1 MLTKPRDWRDIPL
14 YQHVTPEQWH
24 DWKWQ
29 VSHRVKN
36 LEELKQVINITAEE
50 ERAIRDSEHLFRL
63 GITPHSC
70 TLIDPDDPNCPMRLQ
85 AVPKYHELSWAD
97 YEMGDPL
104 HEDVDSPVYGITH
117 RYPDRIL
124 FLITHECSLYCRHCT
139 RRRIVGDQEAMSTA
153 MLDAAIDYVAR
164 TPQIRD
170 VLISGGDPLAVPDK
184 RLEYVIA
191 NLRKIEHVEIIRI
204 GTRMPVVM
212 PQRITPE
219 LVNMLKQYHPIWLNT
234 HFNHPFELTN
244 PENRAAM
251 ARLAD
256 AGIPTGNQSVL
267 LKGVNDCP
275 VVMRKLVHELVK
287 VRCRPYY
294 IYNCDLSEGLSHF
307 RTTVGKGLEIIESL
321 RGHTSGYA
329 VPTFVVDAPGGGGKI
344 PVMPQYLLSH
354 GDGKVVLR
362 NFEGKIAIYQEGTP
376 SQNLVDGLCKICGTD
391 HSAINVGPAAEMVRT
406 RPRAGEMALP
416 LNVTRLGQPRQP
428 LISTEMLE
436 AIEKG
441 QMTEPDTAKRG
452 QMAGA
457 RPEQGDD

>member
-1 MLTKPRDWRDIPL
+1 MLKQPRNWKDIPL
-14 YQHVTPEQWH
+14 YANATEEQWN
-24 DWKWQ
+24 DWRWQ
-29 VSHRVKN
+29 VSNRVKN
-36 LEELKQVINITAEE
+36 LEELKQVINITEDE

-70 TLIDPDDPNCPMRLQ
+70 TLIDPDDPNCPMRIQ
-85 AVPKYHELSWAD
+85 AVPKYSELSWAD

-104 HEDVDSPVYGITH
+104 HEDVDSPVHGLTH
-117 RYPDRIL
+117 RYPDRVL

-139 RRRIVGDQEAMSTA
+139 RRRIVGDSEAMSTA
-153 MLDAAIDYVAR
+153 QLDACIDYIR
-164 TPQIRD
+164 NTPAVRD
-170 VLISGGDPLAVPDK
+170 VLISGGDPLAVPDR
-184 RLEYVIA
+184 RLEYVIS

-212 PQRITPE
+212 PQRITQE
-219 LVNMLKQYHPIWLNT
+219 LVDMLKKYHPIWLNT
-234 HFNHPFELTN
+234 HFNHPFELIHPDN
-244 PENRAAM
+244 KVAM
-251 ARLAD
+251 ERLAN

-275 VVMRKLVHELVK
+275 VVMRKLVHGLVM

-307 RTTVGKGLEIIESL
+307 RTTVAKGLEIIESL

-344 PVMPQYLLSH
+344 PLMPQYLISQ

-362 NFEGKIAIYQEGTP
+362 NFEGKVAIYQEGSP
-376 SQNLVDGLCKICGTD
+376 SRNVVDGLCKICGTD
-391 HSAINVGPAAEMVRT
+391 HSSINIGPAAEMART

-416 LNVTRLGQPRQP
+416 DNVTRLGAGAPP
-428 LISTEMLE
+428 LIPLATLE
-436 AIEKG
+436 AIERGELNLKP
-441 QMTEPDTAKRG
+441 EPS
-452 QMAGA
+452 
-457 RPEQGDD
+457 DD

>member
-1 MLTKPRDWRDIPL
+1 MLKQPRNWKDIPL
-14 YQHVTPEQWH
+14 YANATQEQWN

-36 LEELKQVINITAEE
+36 LEELKQVINVTEDE
-50 ERAIRDSEHLFRL
+50 ERAIRDSEELFRL

-70 TLIDPDDPNCPMRLQ
+70 TLIDPDDPYCPMRLQ
-85 AVPKYHELSWAD
+85 AVPKYSELSWAD

-104 HEDVDSPVYGITH
+104 HEDVDSPVHGITH

-139 RRRIVGDQEAMSTA
+139 RRRIVGDQEAMSTT
-153 MLDAAIDYVAR
+153 MLDEGIDYVR
-164 TPQIRD
+164 NHPEVRD

-184 RLEYVIA
+184 RLEYVISR
-191 NLRKIEHVEIIRI
+191 LRLIEHVEIIRI
-204 GTRMPVVM
+204 GTRMPAVM
-212 PQRITPE
+212 PQRITQE
-219 LVNMLKQYHPIWLNT
+219 LVDMLKKYHPIWLNT

-244 PENRAAM
+244 PANKEAM
-251 ARLAD
+251 ERLAN

-275 VVMRKLVHELVK
+275 IVMRKLVHELVK

-344 PVMPQYLLSH
+344 PVMPQYLISQ
-354 GDGKVVLR
+354 GDGRVVLR
-362 NFEGKIAIYQEGTP
+362 NFEGKISTYQEGSP
-376 SQNLVDGLCKICGTD
+376 SHNVVDGICKICGTD
-391 HSAINVGPAAEMVRT
+391 HSAIKIGPAAEMTRIKPRESEMAVPKNIVRT
-406 RPRAGEMALP
+406 YEGK
-416 LNVTRLGQPRQP
+416 P
-428 LISTEMLE
+428 LISLDTLAE
-436 AIEKG
+436 IERSDL
-441 QMTEPDTAKRG
+441 TPDAH
-452 QMAGA
+452 
-457 RPEQGDD
+457 D

>member
-1 MLTKPRDWRDIPL
+1 MLKQPRNWKDIPL
-14 YQHVTPEQWH
+14 YANASEAEWN

-36 LEELKQVINITAEE
+36 LEELKQVITITEDE
-50 ERAIRDSEHLFRL
+50 ERAIRDSEDLFRL

-70 TLIDPDDPNCPMRLQ
+70 TLIDPDDPNCPMRIQ
-85 AVPKYHELSWAD
+85 AVPKYSELHWAD

-104 HEDVDSPVYGITH
+104 HEDVDSPVPGITH

-139 RRRIVGDQEAMSTA
+139 RRRIVGDQQAMSTA
-153 MLDAAIDYVAR
+153 MLDQAIDYVR
-164 TPQIRD
+164 QTPQIRD

-184 RLEYVIA
+184 RLEYVIKE
-191 NLRKIEHVEIIRI
+191 LRAIEHVEIIRI

-212 PQRITPE
+212 PQRITTE
-219 LVNMLKQYHPIWLNT
+219 LVDMLQKYHPIWLNT
-234 HFNHPFELTN
+234 HFNHPFELISPAN
-244 PENRAAM
+244 KAAM
-251 ARLAD
+251 ERLAN
-256 AGIPTGNQSVL
+256 AGIPTGNQTVL

-275 VVMRKLVHELVK
+275 VVMRTLVHDLVM

-344 PVMPQYLLSH
+344 PVMPQYLISQ
-354 GDGKVVLR
+354 GDGSVVLR
-362 NFEGKIAIYQEGTP
+362 NFEGKVTIYQEGTP
-376 SQNLVDGLCKICGTD
+376 SQNVVNGLCKICGTD
-391 HSAINVGPAAEMVRT
+391 HSAVKVGPAAEMVRT
-406 RPRAGEMALP
+406 KPRSGEVRLP
-416 LNVTRLGQPRQP
+416 DKVQRIGQGEQPP
-428 LISTEMLE
+428 LIPLEVLE
-436 AIEKG
+436 AIE
-441 QMTEPDTAKRG
+441 RG
-452 QMAGA
+452 EAA
-457 RPEQGDD
+457 EREAGDD